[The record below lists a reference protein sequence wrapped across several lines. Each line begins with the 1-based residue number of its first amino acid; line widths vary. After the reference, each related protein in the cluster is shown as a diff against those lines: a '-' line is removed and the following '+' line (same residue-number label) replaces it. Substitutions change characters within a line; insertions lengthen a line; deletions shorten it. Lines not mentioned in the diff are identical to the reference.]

1 MGLSICKYCY
11 EDYQEDY
18 VISYDN
24 RYTEKFYNMNIKELN
39 EEKLNRMKKNFVI
52 DYIENIGNVIMFYSN
67 DDKSFKY
74 YSNKKVNNN
83 KLQALARKYVITY
96 DCKLLY
102 KLDNDKKEV
111 MNNITCEPLPDVYG
125 KIKYIPKIK
134 NDENSKINYFL
145 HVGRLN
151 EFNMLNKVALDKN
164 ENISYSNYKNNLKD
178 KK

>member
-1 MGLSICKYCY
+1 MGLNLCKYCY
-11 EDYQEDY
+11 EDYQEDN
-18 VISYDN
+18 VIMYDN
-24 RYTEKFYNMNIKELN
+24 RYTEKFYKMNIKDLN
-39 EEKLNRMKKNFVI
+39 EEELNMMNKNLVI

-83 KLQALARKYVITY
+83 KLQALARKYVTTY
-96 DCKLLY
+96 DCKILY
-102 KLDNDKKEV
+102 KLDNNNKEV
-111 MNNITCEPLPDVYG
+111 MNNTTCEPLPDVYG
-125 KIKYIPKIK
+125 RIKYIPKIK

-151 EFNMLNKVALDKN
+151 DFNMLNKSILDKN

>member
-1 MGLSICKYCY
+1 MGLNLCKYCY
-11 EDYQEDY
+11 EDYEEDS
-18 VISYDN
+18 VIMYEN
-24 RYTEKFYNMNIKELN
+24 RYTEKFYKMNIKDLN
-39 EEKLNRMKKNFVI
+39 EEELNMMNKNLVI

-83 KLQALARKYVITY
+83 KLQALARKYVTTY
-96 DCKLLY
+96 DCKILY
-102 KLDNDKKEV
+102 KLDNNNKEV
-111 MNNITCEPLPDVYG
+111 MNNTTCEPLPDVYG
-125 KIKYIPKIK
+125 RIKYIPKIK

-151 EFNMLNKVALDKN
+151 DFNVLNKSILDKN